1 MLEWAKNKS
10 SVQVADTVANIVKS
24 CNLGVVAI
32 CISECWKQLN
42 TVF

>member
-10 SVQVADTVANIVKS
+10 NVQVADTVTNIVKS

-32 CISECWKQLN
+32 YIIN
-42 TVF
+42 IDVVA